1 MSMWQRCPATL
12 SLDGPAVAS
21 GHLGRGAGFVDED
34 EALGLQ
40 LWLGLEPG
48 QPPLPDVRPLL
59 LGGVR
64 RFF

>member
-1 MSMWQRCPATL
+1 MAVRHGRPAALSPGCPT
-12 SLDGPAVAS
+12 VAP
-21 GHLGRGAGFVDED
+21 GHLGRGAGLVDED
-34 EALGLQ
+34 EAFRLQLGLY
-40 LWLGLEPG
+40 LEPG